1 MDAANGCVMRCSLRR
16 ERTERSLLK
25 DGSGG
30 RETAR
35 FVWMA
40 HGFAAWRMRLH
51 ARQSP
56 RSVAW
61 MGCARTFHSNT
72 THISRTHDATWRCL
86 SSQRGRSNTT
96 DGSSTVYQPHEGS
109 FQVPR
114 SRDDPSSLNGY
125 VAFTTIHPSCTLC
138 GGCVPP
144 VPIDDTVH
152 PRSTALL
159 SPNESGLKPTCSPVE
174 PRFERG
180 SVPPPLRDLD
190 RTARRIDRTKEIS
203 MGGLD
208 RALEEGRNTCRLGW
222 RLVAA
227 TGDAASRTHA
237 AHPQHHERSEGG
249 PRLVRSARKECK
261 RRFYKGGS
269 SCRTR
274 PTFRK
279 GGHMSHTSLRFRMQ
293 DAEHQSHRSLHRQRE
308 RLFRRRRAGSQVH
321 QPTHLRLQEDAGF
334 LRRAR
339 RGDVCDRSSRIR
351 D

>member
-72 THISRTHDATWRCL
+72 THISRTQDATWRCL

-109 FQVPR
+109 FQIPR
-114 SRDDPSSLNGY
+114 SRDDPSSRIRY
-125 VAFTTIHPSCTLC
+125 VAVTRIHPSCTLC

-222 RLVAA
+222 RMSQRQATQRHEHTQRIHNTMREVKVVLDWYVRRGRKARDASTKEEAA
-227 TGDAASRTHA
+227 A
-237 AHPQHHERSEGG
+237 AHDQRFGREG
-249 PRLVRSARKECK
+249 E
-261 RRFYKGGS
+261 
-269 SCRTR
+269 
-274 PTFRK
+274 
-279 GGHMSHTSLRFRMQ
+279 HMSYTSLRFRMQ
-293 DAEHQSHRSLHRQRE
+293 DA
-308 RLFRRRRAGSQVH
+308 
-321 QPTHLRLQEDAGF
+321 
-334 LRRAR
+334 
-339 RGDVCDRSSRIR
+339 
-351 D
+351 